1 MDYIVEK
8 GKITVINPRDFDI
21 RKTLE
26 CGQVFRYK
34 KIDDGYEIIAK
45 NQRARLKNVKNNVE
59 IACTDE
65 NFFVKYF
72 DLCKN
77 YDIIR
82 LKLGDKGLFRAA
94 IDFGQGIRILQQDP
108 FETLISFII
117 SANNH
122 IPRIKSII
130 ERLSTAL
137 GDRCD
142 GFNAFPTAKALSEKD
157 ADYYFNAGLGYRALY
172 IVETAR
178 AVKDGFDLDGLQT
191 LSTDKAR
198 KELMTLKGVGPKVAD
213 CILLFG
219 FGREDVFPVDT
230 WIKKVYNSYF
240 GHEDNP
246 AKIRKALTDKF
257 GDLSG
262 YAQQYLF
269 FYKRE
274 LEK

>member
-1 MDYIVEK
+1 M
-8 GKITVINPRDFDI
+8 
-21 RKTLE
+21 
-26 CGQVFRYK
+26 
-34 KIDDGYEIIAK
+34 
-45 NQRARLKNVKNNVE
+45 
-59 IACTDE
+59 
-65 NFFVKYF
+65 
-72 DLCKN
+72 
-77 YDIIR
+77 
-82 LKLGDKGLFRAA
+82 GDKGLFRAA

-142 GFNAFPTAKALSEKD
+142 GFNAFPTAKALSGKD
-157 ADYYFNAGLGYRALY
+157 ADYYFKAGLGYRAPY

-274 LEK
+274 LENNIHC

>member
-1 MDYIVEK
+1 MTSIYGKLWNADRCSDIKNRRRIRNNREK
-8 GKITVINPRDFDI
+8 SARPV
-21 RKTLE
+21 
-26 CGQVFRYK
+26 K
-34 KIDDGYEIIAK
+34 K
-45 NQRARLKNVKNNVE
+45 RKNNVE

-142 GFNAFPTAKALSEKD
+142 GFNAFPTAKALSGKD
-157 ADYYFNAGLGYRALY
+157 ADYYFKAGLGYRAPY

-230 WIKKVYNSYF
+230 WIKRF
-240 GHEDNP
+240 TIP
-246 AKIRKALTDKF
+246 T
-257 GDLSG
+257 SG
-262 YAQQYLF
+262 TRTIPQKSERL
-269 FYKRE
+269 
-274 LEK
+274 